1 MALTRRKMD
10 FLNTIK
16 QLYESTRLPV
26 HYVQVAQFLGISKWS
41 AYEMLKKLEK
51 DGLLSSQYEVNQ
63 GEKYPGRAMVL
74 FAPTHLVD
82 KILSGKILEEPAR
95 EWRQIKD
102 HLLTICEGLKKE
114 NAKELI
120 KQLLAE
126 LPGIG
131 NPMFF
136 SAYVLTILVA
146 QLHTL
151 SDSSIRLIKNLTSE
165 SVNPESGLAM
175 FTGAVVAS
183 VPKIASRVNPLSQL
197 LGYIPGFQKNL
208 ALLNRSQQLQLMDFL
223 GDALAKTG

>member
-1 MALTRRKMD
+1 MALTRRKIE
-10 FLNTIK
+10 FLKTIK
-16 QLYESTRLPV
+16 QLYESSRLPV

-51 DGLLSSQYEVNQ
+51 DGLVSSQYKVNQ
-63 GEKYPGRAMVL
+63 REKYPGRAMIL
-74 FAPTHLVD
+74 FAPTHLLD
-82 KILSGKILEEPAR
+82 KILSGKILDEPAR
-95 EWRQIKD
+95 EWRQIKER
-102 HLLTICEGLKKE
+102 LLAMCEGLKKDHTI
-114 NAKELI
+114 ELE

-131 NPMFF
+131 NPMFY
-136 SAYVLTILVA
+136 SAYILTILVA

-151 SDSSIRLIKNLTSE
+151 SDSSVRLIKKLAQE

-183 VPKIASRVNPLSQL
+183 VPKIASRVNPLPQL
-197 LGYIPGFQKNL
+197 LSYIPGFQKNL